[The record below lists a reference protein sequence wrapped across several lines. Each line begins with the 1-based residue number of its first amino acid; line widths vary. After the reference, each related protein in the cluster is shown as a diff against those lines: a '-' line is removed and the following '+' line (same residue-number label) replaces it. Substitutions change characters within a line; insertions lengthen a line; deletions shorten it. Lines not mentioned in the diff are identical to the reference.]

1 MCTRRGLVGSVSEIL
16 DQLIDKDGIKD
27 EDGSTTKAGL
37 DFHLAVL
44 DGRRVDRPQRHI
56 EAAGLIKYQD
66 VAMKPARFLDA
77 GLAHLKLDMIIKW
90 LGSHMHD
97 NVAHT
102 HEGPDTARV
111 LSRIL
116 LVVWYFVIHYC
127 IIVFE
132 QSDVDILT
140 RQVKL

>member
-1 MCTRRGLVGSVSEIL
+1 
-16 DQLIDKDGIKD
+16 
-27 EDGSTTKAGL
+27 
-37 DFHLAVL
+37 
-44 DGRRVDRPQRHI
+44 
-56 EAAGLIKYQD
+56 
-66 VAMKPARFLDA
+66 MKPARFLDA
-77 GLAHLKLDMIIKW
+77 GFAYLKLDMIIKW

-97 NVAHT
+97 NVAGT

-132 QSDVDILT
+132 
-140 RQVKL
+140 

>member
-1 MCTRRGLVGSVSEIL
+1 MCTCRGLVGSVSEIL
-16 DQLIDKDGIKD
+16 YQLIDEDGVKD
-27 EDGSTTKAGL
+27 EDGSTTQAGL
-37 DFHLAVL
+37 DFHLAVF
-44 DGRRVDRPQRHI
+44 DGGRVDRPQRHI
-56 EAAGLIKYQD
+56 EAAGLIKDQD

-102 HEGPDTARV
+102 HEGPDTTRV